1 MAVRKKTE
9 TKRSESG
16 RQEFGAGLGSGDDKS
31 SKRRSGSSGSS
42 GSRRRKPSEAKAS
55 GDSARKPVR
64 KRSSGSRSRSEAS
77 RTATSA
83 DAGKGRSRA
92 SRSKSTSRAGGEQ
105 EPEQKRTRRRRRPA
119 RSSQK
124 REEGTVKAKTGGRA
138 DGGEKKTAEEST
150 PVRRRRRPRGKSE
163 GGRRGGEA
171 PQARRRS
178 PSRKKQPADS
188 DSSARKAPEK
198 NKETGSESESRAPA
212 GEKRRRRRSRPRRR
226 SGAKKQAVAAAQAAE
241 GKSGQEQE
249 GSSKGRSAAESKSD
263 SSESRSAGRRRSR
276 GRGRGKGASQEKKP
290 GGGRSRGRGRG
301 RGRGKKPDDSAK
313 KPAAQKKAK
322 SRKRTESKEPPV
334 VRKILINAIEP
345 QEIRIGILEDGRL
358 DQLYY
363 ERAAE
368 KKYLGNIYK
377 GRVVNVEP
385 SIQAAF
391 VDIGIGRNGFL
402 HVSDVL
408 GIYKDSTVVP
418 VNRLSERVP
427 GSRDMKMQDILRK
440 GQDILVQISKDSIGM
455 KGPSLT
461 TYVSLPGKY
470 LVLMP
475 GVSRHGVSKR
485 IRDGSERSALRKKL
499 ANIDPPEGMG
509 YIVRTA
515 GEEET
520 AELLKKDFDGLMSSW
535 TDIVEKVRTRRTPTL
550 LFQESDL
557 VTRSLRDLF
566 DSSVEEILIDESAVY
581 EHGKDFLL
589 GVMPQAAERLKH
601 YTGKTPLFTKFG
613 IEQQIERIYNRRIQL
628 PSGGWIILEQTEA
641 LVSVDVNSGKYRD
654 EEDLES
660 TALKTNLEAAEV
672 ICQELRLRDLGGLVV
687 IDFID
692 MEKMPNRRELE
703 QAVKKWLSKDKAKSW
718 ITRVSRFG
726 IIEMTR
732 QRVRPSFES
741 SNHVAC
747 SCCEGTGWVKSPT
760 SAGIEILRRL
770 RGELG
775 QRQKK
780 TCEITTGPDVTKYLC
795 SDRGELLANFEKD
808 YNKKIV
814 VKNDPKFGSDKYTI
828 RYK

>member
-16 RQEFGAGLGSGDDKS
+16 SQEFGAGLGSGDNKS
-31 SKRRSGSSGSS
+31 SKRRSGSSGSQ
-42 GSRRRKPSEAKAS
+42 RRKPSEAKDS
-55 GDSARKPVR
+55 GDSARKPPR
-64 KRSSGSRSRSEAS
+64 KRSSGSKPRSGAS
-77 RTATSA
+77 QTAASA
-83 DAGKGRSRA
+83 DAGKGSSRA
-92 SRSKSTSRAGGEQ
+92 SRSKDASRAGGGQ
-105 EPEQKRTRRRRRPA
+105 QPERTRTRRRRRPA

-124 REEGTVKAKTGGRA
+124 GEARAVKAKAGGRT
-138 DGGEKKTAEEST
+138 DGGEKKTAEESKL
-150 PVRRRRRPRGKSE
+150 VRRRRRPRGKSE
-163 GGRRGGEA
+163 GETS
-171 PQARRRS
+171 QARRRS
-178 PSRKKQPADS
+178 PSRRKRPADS
-188 DSSARKAPEK
+188 GSPAGKAPEQ
-198 NKETGSESESRAPA
+198 NKETGSESESREPT
-212 GEKRRRRRSRPRRR
+212 GKKRRRRRSRPRRR
-226 SGAKKQAVAAAQAAE
+226 SGAKKPAVAKAQATE
-241 GKSGQEQE
+241 GKSEQDKD
-249 GSSKGRSAAESKSD
+249 GSSRGRSASESKSD
-263 SSESRSAGRRRSR
+263 SSEGRSSGRRRSRGR

-290 GGGRSRGRGRG
+290 GGGRGRGR
-301 RGRGKKPDDSAK
+301 KSADPDK
-313 KPAAQKKAK
+313 KPAARKKTK
-322 SRKRTESKEPPV
+322 SRKRTESEEPAV

-391 VDIGIGRNGFL
+391 VDVGIGRNGFL

-418 VNRLSERVP
+418 VDRLSERVP

-440 GQDILVQISKDSIGM
+440 GQDILVQISKDSIGL

-475 GVSRHGVSKR
+475 GVIRHGVSKR

-499 ANIDPPEGMG
+499 ASLDPPEGMG

-589 GVMPQAAERLKH
+589 SVMPQAAERLKL

-641 LVSVDVNSGKYRD
+641 LVAVDVNSGKYRD
-654 EEDLES
+654 EEDLET

-703 QAVKKWLSKDKAKSW
+703 QTVKKFLSKDKARSW

-795 SDRGELLANFEKD
+795 TDRGEILANFEKD

-814 VKNDPKFGSDKYTI
+814 VKNDPKLGSDKYTI

>member
-16 RQEFGAGLGSGDDKS
+16 RQEFGAGLSSGDNKS
-31 SKRRSGSSGSS
+31 SKRRSGSSGSQ
-42 GSRRRKPSEAKAS
+42 RRKPSEAKDS
-55 GDSARKPVR
+55 GDSARKPPR
-64 KRSSGSRSRSEAS
+64 KRSSGSGPRSGAS
-77 RTATSA
+77 RTAASA
-83 DAGKGRSRA
+83 AAGKGSSRA
-92 SRSKSTSRAGGEQ
+92 SRSKDASRAGGGQ
-105 EPEQKRTRRRRRPA
+105 QPERTRTRRRRRPA

-124 REEGTVKAKTGGRA
+124 GEARAVKAKAGGRT
-138 DGGEKKTAEEST
+138 DGGEKKTAEESK
-150 PVRRRRRPRGKSE
+150 PVRRRRPRGKSE
-163 GGRRGGEA
+163 GETS
-171 PQARRRS
+171 QARRRS
-178 PSRKKQPADS
+178 PSRRKRPADS
-188 DSSARKAPEK
+188 ASPAGKAPEQ
-198 NKETGSESESRAPA
+198 NKETGSESESREPT
-212 GEKRRRRRSRPRRR
+212 GKKRRRRRSRPRRR
-226 SGAKKQAVAAAQAAE
+226 SGAKKPAAAKAQAAE
-241 GKSGQEQE
+241 GKSEQDKD
-249 GSSKGRSAAESKSD
+249 GSSRGRSASESKSD
-263 SSESRSAGRRRSR
+263 SSEGRRSGRRRSRGR

-290 GGGRSRGRGRG
+290 GGGRGRGR
-301 RGRGKKPDDSAK
+301 KSADPDK
-313 KPAAQKKAK
+313 KPAARKKTK
-322 SRKRTESKEPPV
+322 SRKRTESEEPAV

-391 VDIGIGRNGFL
+391 VDVGIGRNGFL

-418 VNRLSERVP
+418 VDRLSERVP

-440 GQDILVQISKDSIGM
+440 GQDILVQISKDSIGL

-475 GVSRHGVSKR
+475 GVIRHGVSKR

-499 ANIDPPEGMG
+499 ASLDPPEGMG

-589 GVMPQAAERLKH
+589 SVMPQAAERLKL

-654 EEDLES
+654 EEDLET

-703 QAVKKWLSKDKAKSW
+703 QTVKKFLSKDKARSW

-795 SDRGELLANFEKD
+795 TDRGEILANFEKD

-814 VKNDPKFGSDKYTI
+814 VKNDPKLGSDKYTI

>member
-1 MAVRKKTE
+1 
-9 TKRSESG
+9 
-16 RQEFGAGLGSGDDKS
+16 
-31 SKRRSGSSGSS
+31 
-42 GSRRRKPSEAKAS
+42 
-55 GDSARKPVR
+55 
-64 KRSSGSRSRSEAS
+64 
-77 RTATSA
+77 
-83 DAGKGRSRA
+83 
-92 SRSKSTSRAGGEQ
+92 
-105 EPEQKRTRRRRRPA
+105 
-119 RSSQK
+119 
-124 REEGTVKAKTGGRA
+124 
-138 DGGEKKTAEEST
+138 
-150 PVRRRRRPRGKSE
+150 
-163 GGRRGGEA
+163 
-171 PQARRRS
+171 
-178 PSRKKQPADS
+178 
-188 DSSARKAPEK
+188 
-198 NKETGSESESRAPA
+198 
-212 GEKRRRRRSRPRRR
+212 
-226 SGAKKQAVAAAQAAE
+226 
-241 GKSGQEQE
+241 
-249 GSSKGRSAAESKSD
+249 
-263 SSESRSAGRRRSR
+263 
-276 GRGRGKGASQEKKP
+276 
-290 GGGRSRGRGRG
+290 
-301 RGRGKKPDDSAK
+301 
-313 KPAAQKKAK
+313 
-322 SRKRTESKEPPV
+322 
-334 VRKILINAIEP
+334 
-345 QEIRIGILEDGRL
+345 
-358 DQLYY
+358 
-363 ERAAE
+363 
-368 KKYLGNIYK
+368 
-377 GRVVNVEP
+377 
-385 SIQAAF
+385 
-391 VDIGIGRNGFL
+391 
-402 HVSDVL
+402 
-408 GIYKDSTVVP
+408 
-418 VNRLSERVP
+418 
-427 GSRDMKMQDILRK
+427 MKMQDILRK
-440 GQDILVQISKDSIGM
+440 GQDILVQISKDSIGL

-475 GVSRHGVSKR
+475 GVNRHGVSKR

-499 ANIDPPEGMG
+499 ASLDPPEGMG

-515 GEEET
+515 GEEEA

-550 LFQESDL
+550 MFQESDL

-589 GVMPQAAERLKH
+589 SVMPQAAERLKL

-641 LVSVDVNSGKYRD
+641 LVAVDVNSGKYRD

-692 MEKMPNRRELE
+692 MEKMPNRRTLE
-703 QAVKKWLSKDKAKSW
+703 QTVKKCLSKDKARSW

-780 TCEITTGPDVTKYLC
+780 TCEITTGPDVIKYLC
-795 SDRGELLANFEKD
+795 TDRGKILANFEKD

>member
-1 MAVRKKTE
+1 M
-9 TKRSESG
+9 
-16 RQEFGAGLGSGDDKS
+16 
-31 SKRRSGSSGSS
+31 
-42 GSRRRKPSEAKAS
+42 
-55 GDSARKPVR
+55 
-64 KRSSGSRSRSEAS
+64 
-77 RTATSA
+77 
-83 DAGKGRSRA
+83 
-92 SRSKSTSRAGGEQ
+92 
-105 EPEQKRTRRRRRPA
+105 
-119 RSSQK
+119 
-124 REEGTVKAKTGGRA
+124 
-138 DGGEKKTAEEST
+138 
-150 PVRRRRRPRGKSE
+150 RRRRRPRGKSE
-163 GGRRGGEA
+163 GGRRGGESS
-171 PQARRRS
+171 QAQRRS
-178 PSRKKQPADS
+178 PPRKKRSADS
-188 DSSARKAPEK
+188 GSSTGKTPQK
-198 NKETGSESESRAPA
+198 NKEAGSESENRAA
-212 GEKRRRRRSRPRRR
+212 TGEKRRRRRSRPRRR
-226 SGAKKQAVAAAQAAE
+226 SGAKKQAVAAAQAAKGE
-241 GKSGQEQE
+241 SEQEKE
-249 GSSKGRSAAESKSD
+249 GSSKGRSAAKSKSD
-263 SSESRSAGRRRSR
+263 SSQSRGSGRRRSR

-290 GGGRSRGRGRG
+290 SGGRSRSRGRGRG
-301 RGRGKKPDDSAK
+301 RGKKSEGSAE
-313 KPAAQKKAK
+313 KPAARKKAK
-322 SRKRTESKEPPV
+322 SRKRTKAEEPAV

-345 QEIRIGILEDGRL
+345 QEIRIGVLEDGRL

-391 VDIGIGRNGFL
+391 IDIGIGRNGFL

-418 VNRLSERVP
+418 VDRLSERVP

-499 ANIDPPEGMG
+499 ASLDPPEGMG

-703 QAVKKWLSKDKAKSW
+703 QAVKSCLSKDKAKSW

-814 VKNDPKFGSDKYTI
+814 VKNDPKLGSDKYTI

>member
-1 MAVRKKTE
+1 MAVRKRTE

-16 RQEFGAGLGSGDDKS
+16 RQEFGAGLSSGDGKP
-31 SKRRSGSSGSS
+31 SKRRSGSSGS
-42 GSRRRKPSEAKAS
+42 RKRKPSEAKTA
-55 GDSARKPVR
+55 GDSAQKPSR
-64 KRSSGSRSRSEAS
+64 KRSSGSGSRSGAS
-77 RTATSA
+77 RTAGSA
-83 DAGKGRSRA
+83 DAGKRKSQA
-92 SRSKSTSRAGGEQ
+92 SRSKDASREGGEQ
-105 EPEQKRTRRRRRPA
+105 QPKRTRTRRRRRPA
-119 RSSQK
+119 KSSQGG
-124 REEGTVKAKTGGRA
+124 EGRAVKAKTRSRA
-138 DGGEKKTAEEST
+138 DGGEKKTAEDSK

-163 GGRRGGEA
+163 GERRDGEA
-171 PQARRRS
+171 SQDRRRS
-178 PSRKKQPADS
+178 PSRRKRPARS
-188 DSSARKAPEK
+188 GSSAGKAPDQ
-198 NKETGSESESRAPA
+198 NKETGSESESKAQS

-226 SGAKKQAVAAAQAAE
+226 SGAKKPAVATAQTAE

-249 GSSKGRSAAESKSD
+249 GSSQRRSASKSKSD
-263 SSESRSAGRRRSR
+263 SSEGRSSGRRRSR
-276 GRGRGKGASQEKKP
+276 GRGRGKGSSQEKKA

-301 RGRGKKPDDSAK
+301 RKSDGSAK
-313 KPAAQKKAK
+313 KPTARKRAG
-322 SRKRTESKEPPV
+322 SRKQTETESERPVV

-418 VNRLSERVP
+418 VDRLSERVP

-475 GVSRHGVSKR
+475 GVIRHGVSKR

-499 ANIDPPEGMG
+499 ASLDPPKGMG

-550 LFQESDL
+550 MFQESDL

-589 GVMPQAAERLKH
+589 SVMPQAAERLKQ

-641 LVSVDVNSGKYRD
+641 LVAVDVNSGKYRD

-703 QAVKKWLSKDKAKSW
+703 QAVKKWLSRDKAKSW

-814 VKNDPKFGSDKYTI
+814 VKNDPKLGSDKYTI

>member
-9 TKRSESG
+9 KKSSG
-16 RQEFGAGLGSGDDKS
+16 ASSQEFGAGLDSAGGKPAKRRPASSGTNRRTTTAKSSGD
-31 SKRRSGSSGSS
+31 
-42 GSRRRKPSEAKAS
+42 GSRKPTRR
-55 GDSARKPVR
+55 
-64 KRSSGSRSRSEAS
+64 RSSGSRSRSRQKNRGNVGSAGAGEAGAEAS
-77 RTATSA
+77 R
-83 DAGKGRSRA
+83 
-92 SRSKSTSRAGGEQ
+92 STEGARGGQ
-105 EPEQKRTRRRRRPA
+105 EKPARKRTRRRRRPA
-119 RSSQK
+119 RGSQRGPARSKRPEEGARDGDDGKKTGTEEKAGNQRRRSGGNKGEEASQGGRGSQGRRRSSSRRRKKDPSGAKSPAGKGREGNERPSSQQEK
-124 REEGTVKAKTGGRA
+124 
-138 DGGEKKTAEEST
+138 DGQAGEKK
-150 PVRRRRRPRGKSE
+150 P
-163 GGRRGGEA
+163 
-171 PQARRRS
+171 
-178 PSRKKQPADS
+178 
-188 DSSARKAPEK
+188 
-198 NKETGSESESRAPA
+198 
-212 GEKRRRRRSRPRRR
+212 RRRSRSRRR
-226 SGAKKQAVAAAQAAE
+226 GRAKKKVADSSRASASVSAE
-241 GKSGQEQE
+241 TR
-249 GSSKGRSAAESKSD
+249 KGRPAAKSKPD
-263 SSESRSAGRRRSR
+263 SSGGGSKRR
-276 GRGRGKGASQEKKP
+276 RGRGKAAQGRKPGAAREKTAARKKPEKK
-290 GGGRSRGRGRG
+290 
-301 RGRGKKPDDSAK
+301 
-313 KPAAQKKAK
+313 K
-322 SRKRTESKEPPV
+322 SSV
-334 VRKILINAIEP
+334 VRKILINAVEP
-345 QEIRIGILEDGRL
+345 EEIRIGILEDGRL

-368 KKYLGNIYK
+368 EKYLGNIYK
-377 GRVVNVEP
+377 GRIVNVEP
-385 SIQAAF
+385 AIQAAF
-391 VDIGIGRNGFL
+391 IDLGIGRNGFL

-408 GIYKDSTVVP
+408 GVYKDSTVVP
-418 VNRLSERVP
+418 VDRLSERVP
-427 GSRDMKMQDILRK
+427 GIRDLKMQDILRK
-440 GQDILVQISKDSIGM
+440 GQDILVQISKDSIGL

-461 TYVSLPGKY
+461 TYVSVPGKY

-475 GVSRHGVSKR
+475 GINRHGVSKR
-485 IRDGSERSALRKKL
+485 IRDGAERSALRKKL
-499 ANIDPPEGMG
+499 ASLDPPEGMG

-515 GEEET
+515 GEEES
-520 AELLKKDFDGLMSSW
+520 AEMLKKDFSGLMKTW
-535 TDIVEKVRTRRTPTL
+535 TDIVEKVRTRRTPSL

-566 DSSVEEILIDESAVY
+566 DSSVEEILIDEKTVY
-581 EHGKDFLL
+581 EHGKEFLL
-589 GVMPQAAERLKH
+589 DVMPQAAERLHH

-641 LVSVDVNSGKYRD
+641 LVAVDVNSGKYRK

-660 TALKTNLEAAEV
+660 TALKTNIEAAEV

-703 QAVKKWLSKDKAKSW
+703 QFVKKCLSTDKAKSW

-747 SCCEGTGWVKSPT
+747 SGCEGTGWVKSPT

-780 TCEITTGPDVTKYLC
+780 TCEITTGPDVTDYLC
-795 SDRGELLANFEKD
+795 KDRRGNLAKLEKD

>member
-1 MAVRKKTE
+1 M
-9 TKRSESG
+9 
-16 RQEFGAGLGSGDDKS
+16 GSGDGKPS
-31 SKRRSGSSGSS
+31 QRRSGSSGSQK
-42 GSRRRKPSEAKAS
+42 RKPSDAKTS
-55 GDSARKPVR
+55 GASARKPSR
-64 KRSSGSRSRSEAS
+64 KRSSGSGSRSRSGAS
-77 RTATSA
+77 RAAGSV
-83 DAGKGRSRA
+83 DAGKRKSRS
-92 SRSKSTSRAGGEQ
+92 SRSKDASRAGEEQ
-105 EPEQKRTRRRRRPA
+105 QPKRTRTRRRRRPA

-124 REEGTVKAKTGGRA
+124 DEGRAVKAKTRSRS
-138 DGGEKKTAEEST
+138 DGGEKKTAEDSK

-163 GGRRGGEA
+163 GERRGGEA
-171 PQARRRS
+171 SQARRRS
-178 PSRKKQPADS
+178 PPRKKRPARSGSS
-188 DSSARKAPEK
+188 DGKASDQ
-198 NKETGSESESRAPA
+198 NKGTGSESESKAKS

-226 SGAKKQAVAAAQAAE
+226 SGAKKPVAATAQTAE

-249 GSSKGRSAAESKSD
+249 GSSKRGSASKSKSD
-263 SSESRSAGRRRSR
+263 SSEGRSSGRRRSR
-276 GRGRGKGASQEKKP
+276 GRGRGKGSSQEKKT
-290 GGGRSRGRGRG
+290 GGGRSRSRGRGRG
-301 RGRGKKPDDSAK
+301 RKSDGSAK
-313 KPAAQKKAK
+313 KPAAQKKAR
-322 SRKRTESKEPPV
+322 SRKRTESERPVV

-345 QEIRIGILEDGRL
+345 QEIRIGVLEDGRL

-391 VDIGIGRNGFL
+391 VDVGIGRNGFL

-418 VNRLSERVP
+418 VDRLSERVP

-440 GQDILVQISKDSIGM
+440 GQDILVQISKDSIGL

-499 ANIDPPEGMG
+499 ANLDPPKGMG

-566 DSSVEEILIDESAVY
+566 DSSVEEILIDEAAVY

-703 QAVKKWLSKDKAKSW
+703 QAVKKYLSRDKAKSW

-795 SDRGELLANFEKD
+795 TDRGELLANFEKD

-814 VKNDPKFGSDKYTI
+814 VKNDPKLGSDKYTI

>member
-1 MAVRKKTE
+1 M
-9 TKRSESG
+9 
-16 RQEFGAGLGSGDDKS
+16 
-31 SKRRSGSSGSS
+31 
-42 GSRRRKPSEAKAS
+42 
-55 GDSARKPVR
+55 
-64 KRSSGSRSRSEAS
+64 
-77 RTATSA
+77 
-83 DAGKGRSRA
+83 
-92 SRSKSTSRAGGEQ
+92 
-105 EPEQKRTRRRRRPA
+105 
-119 RSSQK
+119 
-124 REEGTVKAKTGGRA
+124 
-138 DGGEKKTAEEST
+138 
-150 PVRRRRRPRGKSE
+150 RRRRRPRGKSE
-163 GGRRGGEA
+163 GGRRGGESS
-171 PQARRRS
+171 QAQRRS
-178 PSRKKQPADS
+178 PPRKKRSADS
-188 DSSARKAPEK
+188 GSSISKTPQK
-198 NKETGSESESRAPA
+198 NKEAGSESENRAA
-212 GEKRRRRRSRPRRR
+212 TGEKRRRRRSRPRRR
-226 SGAKKQAVAAAQAAE
+226 SGAKKKAVAAAQAAKGE
-241 GKSGQEQE
+241 SEQEKE
-249 GSSKGRSAAESKSD
+249 GSSKGRSAAKSKSD
-263 SSESRSAGRRRSR
+263 SSQSRGSGRRRSR

-290 GGGRSRGRGRG
+290 SGGRSRSRGRGRG
-301 RGRGKKPDDSAK
+301 RGKKSEGSAE
-313 KPAAQKKAK
+313 KPAARKKAK
-322 SRKRTESKEPPV
+322 SRKRTKAEEPAV

-345 QEIRIGILEDGRL
+345 QEIRIGVLEDGRL

-391 VDIGIGRNGFL
+391 IDIGIGRNGFL

-418 VNRLSERVP
+418 VDRLSERVP

-499 ANIDPPEGMG
+499 ASLDPPEGMG

-703 QAVKKWLSKDKAKSW
+703 QAVKSCLSKDKAKSW

-814 VKNDPKFGSDKYTI
+814 VKNDPKLGSDKYTI

>member
-16 RQEFGAGLGSGDDKS
+16 RQEFGAGLGSGDGKS
-31 SKRRSGSSGSS
+31 SKRRSGSSGS
-42 GSRRRKPSEAKAS
+42 RKRKPSEAKAS
-55 GDSARKPVR
+55 GDSTRKPSR
-64 KRSSGSRSRSEAS
+64 KRSSGSRSRSGAS
-77 RTATSA
+77 RTAASA
-83 DAGKGRSRA
+83 DAGKRKSKA
-92 SRSKSTSRAGGEQ
+92 SRSKDASRSGGEQ
-105 EPEQKRTRRRRRPA
+105 QPERTRTRRRRRPA
-119 RSSQK
+119 RSSEK
-124 REEGTVKAKTGGRA
+124 GEGRAVKAKTRSRA
-138 DGGEKKTAEEST
+138 DGGEKKTAEDSK

-163 GGRRGGEA
+163 GERRGGEA
-171 PQARRRS
+171 SQARRRS
-178 PSRKKQPADS
+178 PSRKKQSARS
-188 DSSARKAPEK
+188 GSSAGKAADQ
-198 NKETGSESESRAPA
+198 NKETGSESENKAQS
-212 GEKRRRRRSRPRRR
+212 GGKRRRRRSRPRRR
-226 SGAKKQAVAAAQAAE
+226 SGAKKPAAATAQAAE
-241 GKSGQEQE
+241 SKSGQEKE
-249 GSSKGRSAAESKSD
+249 GSSKRRPASKSKSD
-263 SSESRSAGRRRSR
+263 SSEGRSSGRRRSR
-276 GRGRGKGASQEKKP
+276 GRGRGKGSSQEKKT
-290 GGGRSRGRGRG
+290 GGGRSRSRGRGRG
-301 RGRGKKPDDSAK
+301 RKSDGSAK
-313 KPAAQKKAK
+313 KPAARKTAR
-322 SRKRTESKEPPV
+322 SRKRTESEKPAV
-334 VRKILINAIEP
+334 VRKILINAVEP

-418 VNRLSERVP
+418 VDRLSERVP

-499 ANIDPPEGMG
+499 ASLDPPKGMG

-520 AELLKKDFDGLMSSW
+520 AELLKKDFDGLMASW

-566 DSSVEEILIDESAVY
+566 DSSVEEILIDEAAVY

-589 GVMPQAAERLKH
+589 GVMPQAAERLKQ

-703 QAVKKWLSKDKAKSW
+703 QAVKMHLSRDKAKSW

-795 SDRGELLANFEKD
+795 TDRGELLANFEKD

-814 VKNDPKFGSDKYTI
+814 VKNDPKLGSDKYTI

>member
-1 MAVRKKTE
+1 MILAVRKKTE

-16 RQEFGAGLGSGDDKS
+16 SQEFGAGLGSGDNKS
-31 SKRRSGSSGSS
+31 SKRRSGSS
-42 GSRRRKPSEAKAS
+42 GSRRRKPSEAKDS
-55 GDSARKPVR
+55 GDSARKPPR
-64 KRSSGSRSRSEAS
+64 KRSSGSKPRSGAS
-77 RTATSA
+77 QTAASA
-83 DAGKGRSRA
+83 DAGKGSSRA
-92 SRSKSTSRAGGEQ
+92 SRSKDASRAGGGQ
-105 EPEQKRTRRRRRPA
+105 QPERTRTRRRRRPA
-119 RSSQK
+119 RSSQ
-124 REEGTVKAKTGGRA
+124 EGEARAVKAKEGGRT
-138 DGGEKKTAEEST
+138 DGGEKKTANESR
-150 PVRRRRRPRGKSE
+150 PVRRRRPQGKSE
-163 GGRRGGEA
+163 GET
-171 PQARRRS
+171 PQARSRS
-178 PSRKKQPADS
+178 PSRRKRPADS
-188 DSSARKAPEK
+188 GSSAGKAPEQ
-198 NKETGSESESRAPA
+198 NKETGSESESREPT
-212 GEKRRRRRSRPRRR
+212 GKKRRRRRSRPRRR
-226 SGAKKQAVAAAQAAE
+226 SGAKKPAVATAQAAE
-241 GKSGQEQE
+241 GKSGQDKED
-249 GSSKGRSAAESKSD
+249 SSRGGPASESKSD
-263 SSESRSAGRRRSR
+263 SSESRSSGRRRSR

-290 GGGRSRGRGRG
+290 GGGRGRGR
-301 RGRGKKPDDSAK
+301 KSDAPDK
-313 KPAAQKKAK
+313 KPAARKKTS
-322 SRKRTESKEPPV
+322 SRKQIKSEEPAV
-334 VRKILINAIEP
+334 VRKILINAVEP

-418 VNRLSERVP
+418 VDRLSERVP

-440 GQDILVQISKDSIGM
+440 GQDILVQISKDSIGL

-475 GVSRHGVSKR
+475 GVNRHGVSKR

-499 ANIDPPEGMG
+499 ASLDPPEGMG

-515 GEEET
+515 GEEEA

-550 LFQESDL
+550 MFQESDL

-589 GVMPQAAERLKH
+589 SVMPQAAERLKL

-641 LVSVDVNSGKYRD
+641 LVAVDVNSGKYRD

-692 MEKMPNRRELE
+692 MEKMPNRRTLE
-703 QAVKKWLSKDKAKSW
+703 QTVKKCLSKDKARSW

-780 TCEITTGPDVTKYLC
+780 TCEITTGPDVVKYLC
-795 SDRGELLANFEKD
+795 TDRGKILANFEKD

>member
-1 MAVRKKTE
+1 MDVRKKTE

-16 RQEFGAGLGSGDDKS
+16 RKEFGAGLDSGADKS
-31 SKRRSGSSGSS
+31 SKRRSDSSRL
-42 GSRRRKPSEAKAS
+42 RRRKPSEAKAA
-55 GDSARKPVR
+55 GDSAREQPR
-64 KRSSGSRSRSEAS
+64 KRSSASRSPSGAS
-77 RTATSA
+77 RTAVSA
-83 DAGKGRSRA
+83 EAGKGKSQD
-92 SRSKSTSRAGGEQ
+92 SRSKDASRTGGEQ
-105 EPEQKRTRRRRRPA
+105 QPERTRTRRRRRPA

-124 REEGTVKAKTGGRA
+124 DEKRDSKSKERNRA
-138 DGGEKKTAEEST
+138 GDGEKKTAEESK
-150 PVRRRRRPRGKSE
+150 PARRRRRPRGKSE
-163 GGRRGGEA
+163 GGRKEGEA
-171 PQARRRS
+171 SQARRRS
-178 PSRKKQPADS
+178 PSRRKRPADS
-188 DSSARKAPEK
+188 ASSAGNAPEQ
-198 NKETGSESESRAPA
+198 NKETGSESEGREPT

-226 SGAKKQAVAAAQAAE
+226 SGAKKPAVAATQAAE
-241 GKSGQEQE
+241 GESGQDKE
-249 GSSKGRSAAESKSD
+249 GSSRGRSASESKSD
-263 SSESRSAGRRRSR
+263 SSGGRSPGRSRSR
-276 GRGRGKGASQEKKP
+276 GGGRGKGASQEKKP
-290 GGGRSRGRGRG
+290 GGGRSRGRGR
-301 RGRGKKPDDSAK
+301 KPDDPDK
-313 KPAAQKKAK
+313 KPAEQKKTRSRTRTK
-322 SRKRTESKEPPV
+322 SEEPAV
-334 VRKILINAIEP
+334 VRKILINAVEP

-418 VNRLSERVP
+418 VDRLSERVP

-440 GQDILVQISKDSIGM
+440 GQDILVQISKDSIGL

-475 GVSRHGVSKR
+475 GVIRHGVSKR
-485 IRDGSERSALRKKL
+485 IRDGAERSALRKKL
-499 ANIDPPEGMG
+499 ANLDPPEGMG

-520 AELLKKDFDGLMSSW
+520 AELLKKDFDGLMASW
-535 TDIVEKVRTRRTPTL
+535 SDIVEKVRTRRTPTL
-550 LFQESDL
+550 MFQESDL

-566 DSSVEEILIDESAVY
+566 DSSVEEILIDEPAVY

-589 GVMPQAAERLKH
+589 NVMPQAAERLKF

-641 LVSVDVNSGKYRD
+641 LVSVDVNSGKYRA

-660 TALKTNLEAAEV
+660 TAIKTNLEAAEV

-703 QAVKKWLSKDKAKSW
+703 QAVKKHLSKDKARSW

-795 SDRGELLANFEKD
+795 TDRGEILANFEKD

>member
-1 MAVRKKTE
+1 M
-9 TKRSESG
+9 
-16 RQEFGAGLGSGDDKS
+16 
-31 SKRRSGSSGSS
+31 
-42 GSRRRKPSEAKAS
+42 
-55 GDSARKPVR
+55 
-64 KRSSGSRSRSEAS
+64 
-77 RTATSA
+77 
-83 DAGKGRSRA
+83 
-92 SRSKSTSRAGGEQ
+92 
-105 EPEQKRTRRRRRPA
+105 
-119 RSSQK
+119 
-124 REEGTVKAKTGGRA
+124 
-138 DGGEKKTAEEST
+138 
-150 PVRRRRRPRGKSE
+150 
-163 GGRRGGEA
+163 
-171 PQARRRS
+171 
-178 PSRKKQPADS
+178 
-188 DSSARKAPEK
+188 
-198 NKETGSESESRAPA
+198 
-212 GEKRRRRRSRPRRR
+212 
-226 SGAKKQAVAAAQAAE
+226 
-241 GKSGQEQE
+241 
-249 GSSKGRSAAESKSD
+249 
-263 SSESRSAGRRRSR
+263 
-276 GRGRGKGASQEKKP
+276 
-290 GGGRSRGRGRG
+290 
-301 RGRGKKPDDSAK
+301 
-313 KPAAQKKAK
+313 
-322 SRKRTESKEPPV
+322 
-334 VRKILINAIEP
+334 
-345 QEIRIGILEDGRL
+345 LEDGRL

-377 GRVVNVEP
+377 GRIVNVEP
-385 SIQAAF
+385 AIQAAF
-391 VDIGIGRNGFL
+391 VDLGIGRNGFL

-418 VNRLSERVP
+418 VDKLSERVP
-427 GSRDMKMQDILRK
+427 GSRDMKIQDILRK

-461 TYVSLPGKY
+461 TYVSVPGKY

-499 ANIDPPEGMG
+499 ASLDPPEGMG

-520 AELLKKDFDGLMSSW
+520 AELLKRDFDSLMASW
-535 TDIVEKVRTRRTPTL
+535 TDIVEKVRTRRTPAL

-566 DSSVEEILIDESAVY
+566 DSSVEEIMIDEPAVY
-581 EHGKDFLL
+581 EHGKEFLL
-589 GVMPQAAERLKH
+589 NVMPSAAEQMKL

-641 LVSVDVNSGKYRD
+641 LVSIDVNSGKYRD

-703 QAVKKWLSKDKAKSW
+703 QCVKKCLSKDKAKSW

-780 TCEITTGPDVTKYLC
+780 TCEITTGPDVTDYLC
-795 SDRGELLANFEKD
+795 KDRGDLLANLEKD

-814 VKNDPKFGSDKYTI
+814 VKNDPKLGSDKYTI
-828 RYK
+828 KYK

>member
-1 MAVRKKTE
+1 MENVRGEGAEEKTGAGKN
-9 TKRSESG
+9 TGSQRHRSEG
-16 RQEFGAGLGSGDDKS
+16 RSEEARQGGRPPRGR
-31 SKRRSGSSGSS
+31 RRSSSRRGRKVSSGSS
-42 GSRRRKPSEAKAS
+42 
-55 GDSARKPVR
+55 
-64 KRSSGSRSRSEAS
+64 SS
-77 RTATSA
+77 
-83 DAGKGRSRA
+83 AGKGREESEKRSPQASEKEQAGEKKPRRRSR
-92 SRSKSTSRAGGEQ
+92 SRRRGGARKKAADSARVSKSTSVEDRKGESGRGHASKSRSDSSRGS
-105 EPEQKRTRRRRRPA
+105 PGRR
-119 RSSQK
+119 
-124 REEGTVKAKTGGRA
+124 
-138 DGGEKKTAEEST
+138 
-150 PVRRRRRPRGKSE
+150 RGKSK
-163 GGRRGGEA
+163 A
-171 PQARRRS
+171 TQAR
-178 PSRKKQPADS
+178 
-188 DSSARKAPEK
+188 
-198 NKETGSESESRAPA
+198 
-212 GEKRRRRRSRPRRR
+212 
-226 SGAKKQAVAAAQAAE
+226 
-241 GKSGQEQE
+241 
-249 GSSKGRSAAESKSD
+249 
-263 SSESRSAGRRRSR
+263 
-276 GRGRGKGASQEKKP
+276 KP
-290 GGGRSRGRGRG
+290 GGSRKTTAAR
-301 RGRGKKPDDSAK
+301 K
-313 KPAAQKKAK
+313 KPAKEK
-322 SRKRTESKEPPV
+322 SSV

-345 QEIRIGILEDGRL
+345 EEVRIGILEDGRL

-377 GRVVNVEP
+377 GRIVNVEP
-385 SIQAAF
+385 AIQAAF
-391 VDIGIGRNGFL
+391 IDLGIGRNGFL

-408 GIYKDSTVVP
+408 GIYKGSTVIP
-418 VNRLSERVP
+418 VDQLSERVP
-427 GSRDMKMQDILRK
+427 GSRDMKIQDILRK

-461 TYVSLPGKY
+461 TYVSVPGKY

-485 IRDGSERSALRKKL
+485 INDGAERSALRKKL
-499 ANIDPPEGMG
+499 ASLDPPKGMG

-515 GEEET
+515 GEDES
-520 AELLKKDFDGLMSSW
+520 AEMLEKDFGTLMEIW
-535 TDIVEKVRTRRTPTL
+535 TDIVEKVRTKRTPSL

-566 DSSVEEILIDESAVY
+566 DSSVEEILIDEKAVY

-589 GVMPQAAERLKH
+589 DVMPQAAERLKL

-613 IEQQIERIYNRRIQL
+613 IEQQIERIYNRRIQM
-628 PSGGWIILEQTEA
+628 PSGGWIMLEQTEA
-641 LVSVDVNSGKYRD
+641 LVSIDVNSGKYRK

-660 TALKTNLEAAEV
+660 TALQINLEAAEV

-692 MEKMPNRRELE
+692 MEKMANRRELE
-703 QAVKKWLSKDKAKSW
+703 RFVKLCLSTDKAKSW

-747 SCCEGTGWVKSPT
+747 SCCEGTGWVKSPM

-780 TCEITTGPDVTKYLC
+780 TCEITTGPDVTDYLC
-795 SDRGELLANFEKD
+795 KDRRGNLAKLEKD

>member
-16 RQEFGAGLGSGDDKS
+16 RQEFGAGLGSGDGKS
-31 SKRRSGSSGSS
+31 SKRRSGSSGS
-42 GSRRRKPSEAKAS
+42 RKRKPSEAKAS
-55 GDSARKPVR
+55 GDSARKPSR
-64 KRSSGSRSRSEAS
+64 KRSSGSRSRSGAS
-77 RTATSA
+77 RTAASA
-83 DAGKGRSRA
+83 DAGKRKSKA
-92 SRSKSTSRAGGEQ
+92 SRSKDASRSGGEQ
-105 EPEQKRTRRRRRPA
+105 QPERTRTRRRRPA
-119 RSSQK
+119 RSSEK
-124 REEGTVKAKTGGRA
+124 GEGRAVKAKTRSRA
-138 DGGEKKTAEEST
+138 DGGEKKTAEDSK

-163 GGRRGGEA
+163 GERRGGEA
-171 PQARRRS
+171 SQARRRS
-178 PSRKKQPADS
+178 SSRKKQPARS
-188 DSSARKAPEK
+188 GSSAGKATDQ
-198 NKETGSESESRAPA
+198 NKETGSESESKAQS
-212 GEKRRRRRSRPRRR
+212 GGKRRRRRSRPRRR
-226 SGAKKQAVAAAQAAE
+226 SGAKKPAAATAQAAE
-241 GKSGQEQE
+241 SKSGQEKE
-249 GSSKGRSAAESKSD
+249 GSSKRRPASKSKSD
-263 SSESRSAGRRRSR
+263 SSEGRSSGRRRSR
-276 GRGRGKGASQEKKP
+276 GRGRGKGSSQEKKT
-290 GGGRSRGRGRG
+290 GGGRSRSRGRGRG
-301 RGRGKKPDDSAK
+301 RKSDGSAK
-313 KPAAQKKAK
+313 KPAARKTAR
-322 SRKRTESKEPPV
+322 SRKRTESEKPAV
-334 VRKILINAIEP
+334 VRKILINAVEP

-418 VNRLSERVP
+418 VDRLSERVP

-499 ANIDPPEGMG
+499 ASLDPPKGMG

-520 AELLKKDFDGLMSSW
+520 AELLKKDFDGLMASW

-566 DSSVEEILIDESAVY
+566 DSSVEEILIDEAAVY

-589 GVMPQAAERLKH
+589 GVMPQATERLKH

-703 QAVKKWLSKDKAKSW
+703 QAVKKHLSRDKAKSW

-795 SDRGELLANFEKD
+795 TDRGELLANFEKD

-814 VKNDPKFGSDKYTI
+814 VKNDPKLGSDKYTI

>member
-16 RQEFGAGLGSGDDKS
+16 SQEFGAGLSSGDNKS
-31 SKRRSGSSGSS
+31 SKRRSGSS
-42 GSRRRKPSEAKAS
+42 GSRRRKPSEAKNS
-55 GDSARKPVR
+55 GDSARKPPR
-64 KRSSGSRSRSEAS
+64 KRSSGSKPRSGAS
-77 RTATSA
+77 RTAASA
-83 DAGKGRSRA
+83 EAGKGSSSSRA
-92 SRSKSTSRAGGEQ
+92 SRSKDASRAGGGQQQ
-105 EPEQKRTRRRRRPA
+105 ERTRTRRRRRPA
-119 RSSQK
+119 RASQ
-124 REEGTVKAKTGGRA
+124 EGDARAVKAKEGGRT
-138 DGGEKKTAEEST
+138 DGGEKKTAKESK
-150 PVRRRRRPRGKSE
+150 PVRRRRRPQGKSE
-163 GGRRGGEA
+163 GET
-171 PQARRRS
+171 PQARSRS
-178 PSRKKQPADS
+178 PSRRKRPADS
-188 DSSARKAPEK
+188 GSSAGKAPEQ
-198 NKETGSESESRAPA
+198 NKETGSESESREPT
-212 GEKRRRRRSRPRRR
+212 GKKRRRRRSRPRRR
-226 SGAKKQAVAAAQAAE
+226 SGAKKPAVATAKAAE
-241 GKSGQEQE
+241 GKSGQDKE
-249 GSSKGRSAAESKSD
+249 GSSRGRSASESKSD
-263 SSESRSAGRRRSR
+263 SSESRSSGRRRSR
-276 GRGRGKGASQEKKP
+276 GRGRGKGASQAKKP
-290 GGGRSRGRGRG
+290 GGGRGRGR
-301 RGRGKKPDDSAK
+301 KSDAPDK
-313 KPAAQKKAK
+313 KPAARKKTS
-322 SRKRTESKEPPV
+322 SRKQTKSEEPAV
-334 VRKILINAIEP
+334 VRKILINAVEP

-418 VNRLSERVP
+418 VDRLSERVP

-440 GQDILVQISKDSIGM
+440 GQDILVQISKDSIGL

-475 GVSRHGVSKR
+475 GVNRHGVSKR

-499 ANIDPPEGMG
+499 ASLDPPEGMG

-550 LFQESDL
+550 MFQESDL

-589 GVMPQAAERLKH
+589 SVMPQAAERLKL

-692 MEKMPNRRELE
+692 MEKMPNRRALE
-703 QAVKKWLSKDKAKSW
+703 QTVKKFLSKDKARSW

-795 SDRGELLANFEKD
+795 TDRGKLLANFEKD

>member
-16 RQEFGAGLGSGDDKS
+16 RQEFGAGLGSGDGKPS
-31 SKRRSGSSGSS
+31 QRRSGSSGS
-42 GSRRRKPSEAKAS
+42 RKRKPSDAKTS
-55 GDSARKPVR
+55 GASARKPSR
-64 KRSSGSRSRSEAS
+64 KRSSGSGSRSGAS
-77 RTATSA
+77 RTAGSA
-83 DAGKGRSRA
+83 DAGKRKSQA
-92 SRSKSTSRAGGEQ
+92 SRSKDASREGGEQ
-105 EPEQKRTRRRRRPA
+105 QPKRTRTRRRRRPA

-124 REEGTVKAKTGGRA
+124 DEGRAVKAKTRSRS
-138 DGGEKKTAEEST
+138 DGGEKKTAEDSK

-163 GGRRGGEA
+163 GERRGGEA
-171 PQARRRS
+171 SQARHRS
-178 PSRKKQPADS
+178 PSRKKRPARSGSS
-188 DSSARKAPEK
+188 DGKASDQ
-198 NKETGSESESRAPA
+198 NKGTGSESESKAKS

-226 SGAKKQAVAAAQAAE
+226 SGAKKPVAATAQAAE

-249 GSSKGRSAAESKSD
+249 GSSKRGSASKSKSD
-263 SSESRSAGRRRSR
+263 SSEGRSSGRRRSR
-276 GRGRGKGASQEKKP
+276 GRGRGKGSSQEKKT
-290 GGGRSRGRGRG
+290 GGGRSRSRGRGRG
-301 RGRGKKPDDSAK
+301 RKSDGSAK
-313 KPAAQKKAK
+313 KPAARKKAG
-322 SRKRTESKEPPV
+322 SRKQTESERPVV

-418 VNRLSERVP
+418 VDRLSERVP

-499 ANIDPPEGMG
+499 ANLDPPKGMG

-566 DSSVEEILIDESAVY
+566 DSSVEEILIDEAAVY

-703 QAVKKWLSKDKAKSW
+703 QAVKKWLSRDKAKSW

-795 SDRGELLANFEKD
+795 TDRGEILASFEKD

-814 VKNDPKFGSDKYTI
+814 VKNDPKLGSDKYTI

>member
-1 MAVRKKTE
+1 MRVVRE
-9 TKRSESG
+9 GDNSRNG
-16 RQEFGAGLGSGDDKS
+16 RELAGGGVPQGRHRKVRHAL
-31 SKRRSGSSGSS
+31 
-42 GSRRRKPSEAKAS
+42 SRRRRGA
-55 GDSARKPVR
+55 
-64 KRSSGSRSRSEAS
+64 
-77 RTATSA
+77 
-83 DAGKGRSRA
+83 
-92 SRSKSTSRAGGEQ
+92 EQ
-105 EPEQKRTRRRRRPA
+105 
-119 RSSQK
+119 
-124 REEGTVKAKTGGRA
+124 
-138 DGGEKKTAEEST
+138 TAEESK
-150 PVRRRRRPRGKSE
+150 PVRRRRPRGKSE
-163 GGRRGGEA
+163 GETS
-171 PQARRRS
+171 QARRRS
-178 PSRKKQPADS
+178 PSRRKRPADS
-188 DSSARKAPEK
+188 GSPAGKAPEQK
-198 NKETGSESESRAPA
+198 KETGSESESREPT
-212 GEKRRRRRSRPRRR
+212 GKKRRRRRSRPRRR
-226 SGAKKQAVAAAQAAE
+226 SGAKKPVVATAQAVA
-241 GKSGQEQE
+241 GKSEQDKD
-249 GSSKGRSAAESKSD
+249 GSSRGRSASESKSD
-263 SSESRSAGRRRSR
+263 SSEGRRSGRRRSRGR

-290 GGGRSRGRGRG
+290 GGGRGRGS
-301 RGRGKKPDDSAK
+301 KSADPDK
-313 KPAAQKKAK
+313 KPAARKKTK
-322 SRKRTESKEPPV
+322 SRKRTESEEPAV

-391 VDIGIGRNGFL
+391 VDVGIGRNGFL

-418 VNRLSERVP
+418 VDRLSERVP

-440 GQDILVQISKDSIGM
+440 GQDILVQISKDSIGL

-475 GVSRHGVSKR
+475 GVIRHGVSKR

-499 ANIDPPEGMG
+499 ASLDPPEGMG

-589 GVMPQAAERLKH
+589 SVMPQAAERLKL

-654 EEDLES
+654 EEDLET

-703 QAVKKWLSKDKAKSW
+703 QTVKKFLSKDKARSW

-795 SDRGELLANFEKD
+795 TDRGEILANFEKD

-814 VKNDPKFGSDKYTI
+814 VKNDPKLGSDKYTI